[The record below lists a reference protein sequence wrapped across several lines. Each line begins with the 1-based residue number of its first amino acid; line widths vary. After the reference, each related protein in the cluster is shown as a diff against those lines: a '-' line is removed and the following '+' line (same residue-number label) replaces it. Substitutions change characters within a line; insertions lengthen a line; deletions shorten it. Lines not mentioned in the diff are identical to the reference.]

1 MLDHRER
8 HGWRKADGLA
18 MVSDLIVG
26 EKNLS
31 DVEKN
36 SDLGHQKGKARRS
49 LGELEFGE
57 RIWKSSG
64 GL

>member
-1 MLDHRER
+1 MLDHRES

-31 DVEKN
+31 DVEK
-36 SDLGHQKGKARRS
+36 KIRTWATRR
-49 LGELEFGE
+49 E
-57 RIWKSSG
+57 RPEEVSG
-64 GL
+64 S